1 MKATSSNPERPI
13 SDAPM
18 DDMALPFAIEPLD
31 VRGRLVRLGPALD
44 AILARHAYPEPVS
57 RLLAEA
63 ALLTTMLGTALKG
76 KGRLQLQTRS
86 DGPVQMLV
94 VDFDAPDRL
103 RAYAQF
109 DAARLAASADKT
121 GAVLLGRGHLAFT
134 IDHGDAASRWQGVVA
149 LEGEGLSA
157 AAHHYFAQSEQIPT
171 FVKLAVAELLNPE
184 GRHWRAGGLMVQHL
198 PSSQTRVA
206 DLHPGDA
213 PAGFVADVA
222 EANEPWNEALA
233 LAGTVGDDELVEPG
247 LSAERLLF
255 RLFHERGVKVFTGQS
270 IRDQCR
276 CSQESVEAMLRGFS
290 AKERSEMVDTVGKI
304 EVTCAFCSTLRSFD
318 PAEFA

>member
-1 MKATSSNPERPI
+1 MNESVPTPERPI
-13 SDAPM
+13 SDSPV
-18 DDMALPFAIEPLD
+18 DDMALPYAVEPLD

-63 ALLTTMLGTALKG
+63 AVLTTMLGTALKG

-109 DAARLAASADKT
+109 DAVRLAACTDHS
-121 GAVLLGRGHLAFT
+121 GAALLGRGHLAFT

-149 LEGEGLSA
+149 LEGAGLSV

-171 FVKLAVAELLNPE
+171 FVKLAVAEVFNPE

-198 PSSQTRVA
+198 PNSQARVA

-213 PAGFVADVA
+213 PEGFVPDVA
-222 EANEPWNEALA
+222 DANEPWNEALA
-233 LAGTVGDDELVEPG
+233 LASTLGDDELVEPG
-247 LSAERLLF
+247 LSAERLLY
-255 RLFHERGVKVFTGQS
+255 RLFHERGVKVFPAQS
-270 IRDQCR
+270 VRDQCR
-276 CSQESVEAMLRGFS
+276 CSQEGVEAMLRGFS
-290 AKERSEMVDTVGKI
+290 AKERADMVDAAGKI
-304 EVTCAFCSTLRSFD
+304 QVTCAFCSTMRSFD
-318 PAEFA
+318 PADFG

>member
-1 MKATSSNPERPI
+1 MNPAVERPERLI
-13 SDAPM
+13 SDAPV
-18 DDMALPFAIEPLD
+18 DDSALPFAVEPLD

-63 ALLTTMLGTALKG
+63 AVLTTMLGTALKAR
-76 KGRLQLQTRS
+76 GRLQLQTRS
-86 DGPVQMLV
+86 DGPVHMLV

-109 DAARLAASADKT
+109 DSDRLAAQDDTS
-121 GAVLLGRGHLAFT
+121 GAALLGRGHLALT

-149 LEGEGLSA
+149 LDGQGLSA

-171 FVKLAVAELLNPE
+171 FVKLAVGELLTAE

-198 PSSQTRVA
+198 PSHPTRMA
-206 DLHPGDA
+206 DLDPGDA

-222 EANEPWNEALA
+222 DDNEPWNEALA

-247 LSAERLLF
+247 LSGERLLY
-255 RLFHERGVKVFTGQS
+255 RLFHERGVKVFPAQGV
-270 IRDQCR
+270 RDQCR
-276 CSQESVEAMLRGFS
+276 CTQEGVEAMLRGFS
-290 AKERSEMVDTVGKI
+290 AGERAEMVNADGRI
-304 EVTCAFCSTLRSFD
+304 DVTCAFCSTLRVFD
-318 PAEFA
+318 PADFA

>member
-1 MKATSSNPERPI
+1 MNPAPLGPERPI
-13 SDAPM
+13 SDAPI
-18 DDMALPFAIEPLD
+18 DDSALPFAVEPLD

-63 ALLTTMLGTALKG
+63 AVLTTMLGTALKS

-109 DAARLAASADKT
+109 DAARLALQDDIS
-121 GAVLLGRGHLAFT
+121 GAALLGRGHLAFT

-157 AAHHYFAQSEQIPT
+157 AADHYFAQSEQIPT
-171 FVKLAVAELLNPE
+171 FVKLAVAEVLNAE

-198 PSSQTRVA
+198 PSHPARAA

-213 PAGFVADVA
+213 PAGFIGDLA
-222 EANEPWNEALA
+222 EENEPWNEALA
-233 LAGTVGDDELVEPG
+233 LAGTVGDDELVEPD
-247 LSAERLLF
+247 LSGERLLF
-255 RLFHERGVKVFTGQS
+255 RLFHERGVKVFPAQGV
-270 IRDQCR
+270 RDQCR
-276 CSQESVEAMLRGFS
+276 CSHEGVEAMLRGFS
-290 AKERSEMVDTVGKI
+290 ATERADMVNAEGKI
-304 EVTCAFCSTLRSFD
+304 DVTCAFCSTLRVFD
-318 PAEFA
+318 PTDFA